1 MSSLLNIGLSAL
13 QANQAALTTTGNNVA
28 NAGSVGYSRQ
38 SVVQQQAITTPTGSG
53 YLGNGVRVVTVE
65 RAYSS
70 YLTQQAN
77 QTAAV
82 SAADSARSDQ
92 LASLESVFQ
101 TGSAGLGAAM
111 NSLLNAFTNVA
122 SAPTD
127 LSARTV
133 VLTQAGALAS
143 RFSSAQSQLDEMG
156 KSTLEQLGT
165 AADTVNRLAAS
176 IAKINGQI
184 QRARGTGQE
193 PNDLLDQR
201 DALVTQLNAQVQTS
215 TVQADDGTLSVFVG
229 NQALVLGSS
238 TGQVSVGTA
247 ADGSTT
253 LDIARGSVVAHLDA
267 DTLGGGAAAG
277 QLRFLNED
285 LPDTRN
291 LLGRLAL
298 TMTSTVNAQHSLG
311 VGLNGETGNK
321 LFGDIGVPASTP
333 AATNTGNAVFAAT
346 VSDVSALVPS
356 SYALSVQPD
365 GSYQVRRLSD
375 NTVSSFASLPA
386 QIDGLSLDLQ
396 SGAGAPGDVY
406 RIEPFAQA
414 AGKVAVALGSASAV
428 AAGSPVQASTGTANA
443 GSLAVSG
450 VYASAQNANLTATAT
465 LTFNAD
471 GTYNIS
477 GTGTGNLSNQ
487 PYTAGEAISVNG
499 WSLTLTGVPKA
510 GDTVT
515 VQAATA
521 SMTAQNSGNAKA
533 LQGLADQK
541 VIDGSP
547 LSDGYAGLIARV
559 GVRAQGAKYAAQVSS
574 AIATSTETARAN
586 STGVNLDE
594 EATKLLAYQ
603 QAYQASARV
612 IQIAQNIFD
621 SLLSSVR

>member
-28 NAGSVGYSRQ
+28 NAGSAGYSRQ
-38 SVVQQQAITTPTGSG
+38 SVVQQQAITTPSGGG

-82 SAADSARSDQ
+82 AAADTARSDQ
-92 LASLESVFQ
+92 LSSLESVFQ
-101 TGSAGLGAAM
+101 TGSAGLGASM
-111 NSLLNAFTNVA
+111 NTLLNAFTSVA

-143 RFSSAQSQLDEMG
+143 RFSSAQTQLDEMG
-156 KSTLEQLGT
+156 KATLEQLGT
-165 AADTVNRLAAS
+165 AADNINRLGAS
-176 IAKINGQI
+176 LAKINGQI
-184 QRARGTGQE
+184 QRARGSGQE

-201 DALVTQLNAQVQTS
+201 DALLTQLNGQVQTS
-215 TVQADDGTLSVFVG
+215 TMVADDGTLSVFVG

-238 TGQVSVGTA
+238 SSQVSVGTA
-247 ADGSTT
+247 ADGSST
-253 LDIARGSVVAHLDA
+253 LDIARGSVVTHLDA
-267 DTLGGGAAAG
+267 AALGGGAAAG

-311 VGLNGETGNK
+311 VGLNGETGNA
-321 LFGDIGVPASTP
+321 LFGSIAVPDSIP
-333 AATNTGNAVFAAT
+333 AATNTGNATFSTT

-356 SYALSVQPD
+356 SYTLSVQAD

-375 NTVSSFASLPA
+375 NSVSSFASLPA
-386 QIDGLSLDLQ
+386 QIDGLSIGLQ
-396 SGAGAPGDVY
+396 SGAGAAGDVY
-406 RIEPFAQA
+406 RIEPFSQA
-414 AGKVAVALGSASAV
+414 AGKVAVALGSAGAV
-428 AAGSPVQASTGTANA
+428 AAGSPVQASTGTGNK

-450 VYASAQNANLTATAT
+450 VYAIAQDANLTATAT
-465 LTFNAD
+465 LSFNAD

-477 GTGTGNLSNQ
+477 GAGTGNLSNQ
-487 PYTAGEAISVNG
+487 TYTAGEAIKVNG

-521 SMTAQNSGNAKA
+521 AMTAQNSGNATA
-533 LQGLADQK
+533 LQALADQK
-541 VIDGSP
+541 LIDGSP